1 MNGPKTTP
9 QKTVQLVVAPES
21 ARRYTL
27 PRQLVLRELEI
38 GDLVELQLAAYPH
51 TDWLV
56 GVDLLWPRR
65 PGSGV
70 AERWLKAR
78 LMQSKVFELDAKGQA
93 TTL

>member
-1 MNGPKTTP
+1 M
-9 QKTVQLVVAPES
+9 S
-21 ARRYTL
+21 ADTRSL
-27 PRQLVLRELEI
+27 ASSSFASWKI